1 MKWLLFNINF
11 ALAETDYPKFL
22 INNFRSTKLIEDSLK
37 KTSYHFVTS
46 NDQKY
51 FFYGKINAYKI
62 FFQFPLILGIELRNT
77 NSIWKIT
84 NLDQWNKKF
93 C

>member
-1 MKWLLFNINF
+1 MKWLLFNIYF
-11 ALAETDYPKFL
+11 VLAETDYLKFF
-22 INNFRSTKLIEDSLK
+22 INNLRLTSLIEDSLK
-37 KTSYHFVTS
+37 KTRYHFFTS
-46 NDQKY
+46 NNQKY
-51 FFYGKINAYKI
+51 FFYGRIYVYKI

-93 C
+93 Y